1 MNIGIAEAKAK
12 LSELIERAQKGEE
25 IIIERHG
32 KPIAR
37 LTPEQPKKKPLDV
50 EGLKK
55 HLASMPKSD
64 TPAGETVRRMRDD
77 ARY

>member
-1 MNIGIAEAKAK
+1 MNIGIAQAKAK

-37 LTPEQPKKKPLDV
+37 LTPEQPKKQPVDV
-50 EGLKK
+50 EAMEKIRR
-55 HLASMPKSD
+55 SMPED
-64 TPAGETVRRMRDD
+64 TGMAGETVRKMRDE

>member
-25 IIIERHG
+25 IVIERHG
-32 KPIAR
+32 KPVAR
-37 LTPEQPKKKPLDV
+37 LTAETVARRPMDIEAIKRLRD
-50 EGLKK
+50 
-55 HLASMPKSD
+55 SMPESN
-64 TPAGETVRRMRDD
+64 TPAGETVRQMRDD